1 MAPAD
6 APLHLLPL
14 PKAGGD
20 PEIDENNN
28 AMDVRIHDYIN
39 NLRFSISPTAFFQV
53 HNHFL
58 NYFKGHSFPFIL
70 EILI

>member
-1 MAPAD
+1 VAPAD

-39 NLRFSISPTAFFQV
+39 NLQFSISPTAFFQV
-53 HNHFL
+53 HNNLF
-58 NYFKGHSFPFIL
+58 NYFQRHSFPCIWEF
-70 EILI
+70 